1 MNWNPAAK
9 LAAGPSTP
17 FISCYAHPLTV
28 ELCGCAFNTIKYFMT
43 TIDTLEIQTHPVV
56 KQQVEQV
63 THPLDKFSL
72 RGKHEQLA
80 ARKLDQ
86 VQVLKGVALLG
97 EATVLYAEQ
106 NTGKTLI
113 TFAMLME
120 AVKSRIIKGD
130 QVYYINVDDSF
141 NGAVDKLGFAQ
152 EYGFHYLVRDQAGF
166 SVDQFRVAIVEMIE
180 TGTAKG
186 TVLVLDTL
194 RKFVDLMDKSKS
206 SRFADL
212 IRSFVSKGG
221 TVIAL
226 AHTNKNKGAD
236 GLPQYGGT
244 SDIISD
250 FDCAYIMSAT
260 DAEGHIGK
268 KLVEFRNVKARGPV
282 EKLVYFTYSDG
293 SGVPYGDKLSSV
305 RIVPEEELETMKRK
319 TQMANDSHAIEA
331 VTQCIANG
339 TNQKMQ
345 LAKEVGSYTGLS
357 RNAVFKVLDM
367 YAGTDKTRHLWSVR
381 VGAHGAKIYSL
392 LSPWTPPV
400 NTDDF

>member
-1 MNWNPAAK
+1 MEICAEPIVKTQQIEEVN
-9 LAAGPSTP
+9 
-17 FISCYAHPLTV
+17 HPL
-28 ELCGCAFNTIKYFMT
+28 NR
-43 TIDTLEIQTHPVV
+43 
-56 KQQVEQV
+56 
-63 THPLDKFSL
+63 FSL

-80 ARKLDQ
+80 AKKLDQ

-113 TFAMLME
+113 AFALLMD
-120 AVKSRIIKGD
+120 AVKAQVIKGD

-166 SVDQFRVAIVEMIE
+166 NVDLFRVAIVEMIE

-194 RKFVDLMDKSKS
+194 KKFTDLMDKSKS

-226 AHTNKNKGAD
+226 AHTNKNRGAD
-236 GLPQYGGT
+236 GKPQYGGT

-260 DAEGHIGK
+260 DAEGLPGK
-268 KLVEFRNVKARGPV
+268 KLVEFRNVKARGSV
-282 EKLVYFTYSDG
+282 EKSVHFTYSDG
-293 SGVPYGDKLSSV
+293 SQVSYGDKLSSV
-305 RIVPEEELETMKRK
+305 RLVPEEELEEMKRK
-319 TQMANDSHAIEA
+319 TQLANDSDAIEA
-331 VTQCIANG
+331 ITQCIANG
-339 TNQKMQ
+339 TFKKTD
-345 LAKEVGSYTGLS
+345 LGKEVGSYTGLS
-357 RNAVFKVLDM
+357 RSAVFKVLDM
-367 YAGTDKTRHLWSVR
+367 YTGTDKTRHLWTVR
-381 VGAHGAKIYSL
+381 TGAHGAKIYSL
-392 LSPWTPPV
+392 VSPWTPPV
-400 NTDDF
+400 NADDF